1 MQDPSSLDKNIA
13 LWFIKGDMQRTLPK
27 EIVQLIEYCINR
39 GNSAIVKVEYGKVV
53 VLEEKRKLVG
63 KEK

>member
-1 MQDPSSLDKNIA
+1 MQDPSSLDNDIM